1 MNEPRAD
8 DDRQAEID
16 DAPPDPVPDPVDEAS
31 LESFPASDAPAW
43 VSGRGP
49 VAAGSGP
56 PAEKQRR

>member
-16 DAPPDPVPDPVDEAS
+16 DAPPEPDPDPVDEAS

-43 VSGRGP
+43 VSGRGADT
-49 VAAGSGP
+49 AA
-56 PAEKQRR
+56 KKHRR